1 MAARVP
7 QRAGSYRGPPS
18 VAYSPGHKTN
28 ARVRLL
34 TAATPAFI
42 MHPEA
47 MTDVHTIG
55 ALATSPSSW
64 FSLIREL
71 AVVVVILCFILTV
84 VMWPMIWGLR
94 RVMAWIQVRIG
105 PNRNGPEG
113 LLQTPADALKLLAKE
128 DIIPTAAD
136 RWPFI
141 IAPIVVF
148 VPALMVYV
156 VVPFARFLVPRDLN
170 VGIVYVSA
178 VTAIPIIGIIMAGW
192 ASNSKWSL
200 LGAFR
205 AAAQLVSYEVP
216 LVMSMMVPVMLSQ
229 SLSLQG
235 IVNAQNVPLLGGAL
249 QGWWIFYPPVWL
261 TFGVYLL
268 AGLAESN
275 CIPFDIME
283 AESELVAGF
292 NTEYSGMKF
301 AFFYLEEFTAQFTL
315 AVIATTLFLGG
326 WQPLFPGAE
335 NFGVDLLFAHFG
347 WAFPAWL
354 ALVGPVIW
362 FLGKCFVLVFI
373 IMWIRSTLP
382 RVRVDQLMSF
392 AWKGMI
398 PLAFV
403 NLVFAGFWV
412 VLR

>member
-1 MAARVP
+1 M
-7 QRAGSYRGPPS
+7 
-18 VAYSPGHKTN
+18 
-28 ARVRLL
+28 
-34 TAATPAFI
+34 
-42 MHPEA
+42 
-47 MTDVHTIG
+47 
-55 ALATSPSSW
+55 
-64 FSLIREL
+64 
-71 AVVVVILCFILTV
+71 
-84 VMWPMIWGLR
+84 
-94 RVMAWIQVRIG
+94 
-105 PNRNGPEG
+105 
-113 LLQTPADALKLLAKE
+113 
-128 DIIPTAAD
+128 
-136 RWPFI
+136 
-141 IAPIVVF
+141 
-148 VPALMVYV
+148 
-156 VVPFARFLVPRDLN
+156 
-170 VGIVYVSA
+170 
-178 VTAIPIIGIIMAGW
+178 
-192 ASNSKWSL
+192 
-200 LGAFR
+200 
-205 AAAQLVSYEVP
+205 
-216 LVMSMMVPVMLSQ
+216 
-229 SLSLQG
+229 
-235 IVNAQNVPLLGGAL
+235 
-249 QGWWIFYPPVWL
+249 
-261 TFGVYLL
+261 
-268 AGLAESN
+268 AESN

-283 AESELVAGF
+283 AEIELVAGF